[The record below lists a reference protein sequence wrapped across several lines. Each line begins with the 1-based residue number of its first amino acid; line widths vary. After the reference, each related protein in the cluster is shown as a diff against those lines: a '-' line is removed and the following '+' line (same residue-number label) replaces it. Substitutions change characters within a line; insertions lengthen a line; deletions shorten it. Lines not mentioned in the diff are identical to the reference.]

1 MFRLR
6 GIIGYPA
13 ICPTNVNAGA
23 LPTIRD
29 NEIRNILA
37 TTLNDICSGVAV
49 EPELQQVE
57 NRACVVLPTNRID
70 AGCEA
75 ENDIRGGNQKIRA
88 ADKRSAVQDG
98 FQVHTS
104 SWGRPPVTHEPLE
117 RFFEESQ
124 DEMQK
129 SQKQGSIEDMVDKE
143 LSTFKEKLTDREDNE
158 MIHLTT
164 DVFLT
169 AEELE
174 NVNESSIPKDLSI
187 PSKKQQQEGLNQ
199 GYSEGSPLNMAKCV
213 DDLTISH
220 PSPNHLVLTEEFYSR
235 NNGHYSDAESQ
246 HAPSKRIVSQSH
258 SRPIGFPNIGNSCFL
273 NAILRS
279 LFCLD
284 MFMIHVR
291 TQHAFSEILNCI
303 RKKRESTDNQPFGVT
318 RFTVK
323 AIRKRNRQYRTVTHP
338 PTDIENRVVTFLGHM
353 NCLADI
359 LEHANSKQGTVK
371 RALRGILDLTPLEK
385 LRQHDAHEM
394 LLSIF
399 DLLPGC
405 DDLFSFTVCNTLRC
419 THCDA
424 VTRSEDVSFDL
435 CLGTRLGG
443 AMKVKDANSI
453 PQPRPEWKTDY
464 PDECDLNACVQK
476 RFGDEMVD
484 GFMCIHCGKYGVKI
498 SRKINSLP
506 SMLIISLLRFGIE
519 PCPYS
524 NVFDA
529 STRDCSRDIVT
540 SKLMTKV
547 AIPEHLNMYDY
558 CVQPSLPTEYILH
571 AIVSHEGFCPK
582 FGHYICDARL
592 QVPCAQIPHG
602 SKNNDPVIRWFTFN
616 DDVVDRYKDFSKLL
630 QDRQRSAYILFYQR
644 SDKAANKNMCNCE
657 KIYSERF
664 KFNFTVNIQDETV
677 SDVSICH
684 IVTIHDMG
692 TSHCQFH
699 DFVNDPACEI
709 LRKRVIWIHVDLP
722 GQEDNAPDLDM
733 DTYPSLLNLACE
745 LINVIDSVSL
755 KQVVIMGDGVGANIA
770 VRFAML
776 HPERCHGLILIRPT
790 STTAGIMETVK
801 DKLYNWKLNTKG
813 MSSNIENYLLWYK
826 FNESGHKLSQMNP
839 NRRHSVSGPLLDS
852 LNLYVIRQF
861 QENLYKL
868 RNAKNLGLL
877 LNSFLRRE
885 SIADNMNLIKC
896 DVLTMVGRN
905 SSLWHTTD
913 KFYSKFR
920 YSRLYEHGDIVK
932 GMENSPLISFDNVT
946 DIILEVPEKLAHTI
960 QFFLQGLGLISG
972 APLADRLAGLGHQH
986 RSLSMA
992 IADAPSP
999 QFLMYRKTIL

>member
-1 MFRLR
+1 MQAFERITATQLNESTR
-6 GIIGYPA
+6 QQ
-13 ICPTNVNAGA
+13 VA
-23 LPTIRD
+23 LPLNLGGLGLRSEEKHSFCAYISSILSVARNGSRD
-29 NEIRNILA
+29 PR
-37 TTLNDICSGVAV
+37 D
-49 EPELQQVE
+49 
-57 NRACVVLPTNRID
+57 
-70 AGCEA
+70 
-75 ENDIRGGNQKIRA
+75 
-88 ADKRSAVQDG
+88 
-98 FQVHTS
+98 

-129 SQKQGSIEDMVDKE
+129 SQKQ
-143 LSTFKEKLTDREDNE
+143 EKLTDREDNK

-174 NVNESSIPKDLSI
+174 NVNESSI

-303 RKKRESTDNQPFGVT
+303 RKKWESIDNQPFGVT

-464 PDECDLNACVQK
+464 PDECDLNACVQN

-484 GFMCIHCGKYGVKI
+484 GFLCIHCGKYGVKI

-630 QDRQRSAYILFYQR
+630 QNRQRSAYILFYQR
-644 SDKAANKNMCNCE
+644 SDKAANKNMCNVEMHLTNKYRDLC
-657 KIYSERF
+657 KSQVYSEQTSGVMFCPQAEKSKNR
-664 KFNFTVNIQDETV
+664 KGSGEKQSEAPDEKTMMTGTEER
-677 SDVSICH
+677 SDVRSAA
-684 IVTIHDMG
+684 TGSSKARKGSKRKSKSD
-692 TSHCQFH
+692 
-699 DFVNDPACEI
+699 
-709 LRKRVIWIHVDLP
+709 RKR
-722 GQEDNAPDLDM
+722 
-733 DTYPSLLNLACE
+733 S
-745 LINVIDSVSL
+745 
-755 KQVVIMGDGVGANIA
+755 KKVG
-770 VRFAML
+770 R
-776 HPERCHGLILIRPT
+776 
-790 STTAGIMETVK
+790 K
-801 DKLYNWKLNTKG
+801 
-813 MSSNIENYLLWYK
+813 
-826 FNESGHKLSQMNP
+826 
-839 NRRHSVSGPLLDS
+839 
-852 LNLYVIRQF
+852 
-861 QENLYKL
+861 
-868 RNAKNLGLL
+868 
-877 LNSFLRRE
+877 
-885 SIADNMNLIKC
+885 DNMNGKSASSEKNDIKRKKKIIESEQPKK
-896 DVLTMVGRN
+896 DAKVETVNGKKSSFGNPIEKTKKKEEVMKPLTMA
-905 SSLWHTTD
+905 
-913 KFYSKFR
+913 
-920 YSRLYEHGDIVK
+920 
-932 GMENSPLISFDNVT
+932 DNEET
-946 DIILEVPEKLAHTI
+946 ETI
-960 QFFLQGLGLISG
+960 EG
-972 APLADRLAGLGHQH
+972 AKH
-986 RSLSMA
+986 
-992 IADAPSP
+992 
-999 QFLMYRKTIL
+999 

>member
-1 MFRLR
+1 MQAFERITATQLNEVTR
-6 GIIGYPA
+6 RQ
-13 ICPTNVNAGA
+13 VA
-23 LPTIRD
+23 LPLNLGGLGLRSGEKHSFCAYISSILSVARNGSRD
-29 NEIRNILA
+29 PR
-37 TTLNDICSGVAV
+37 D
-49 EPELQQVE
+49 
-57 NRACVVLPTNRID
+57 
-70 AGCEA
+70 
-75 ENDIRGGNQKIRA
+75 
-88 ADKRSAVQDG
+88 
-98 FQVHTS
+98 

-187 PSKKQQQEGLNQ
+187 PSKKQQQEGLKQ

-273 NAILRS
+273 NAIPRS

-303 RKKRESTDNQPFGVT
+303 RKKQESIDNQPFGVT

-484 GFMCIHCGKYGVKI
+484 GFLCIHCGKYGVKI

-519 PCPYS
+519 QCPYS

-644 SDKAANKNMCNCE
+644 SDKAANKNMCNVE
-657 KIYSERF
+657 MHLTNKYS
-664 KFNFTVNIQDETV
+664 
-677 SDVSICH
+677 
-684 IVTIHDMG
+684 
-692 TSHCQFH
+692 
-699 DFVNDPACEI
+699 
-709 LRKRVIWIHVDLP
+709 DL
-722 GQEDNAPDLDM
+722 
-733 DTYPSLLNLACE
+733 
-745 LINVIDSVSL
+745 
-755 KQVVIMGDGVGANIA
+755 
-770 VRFAML
+770 
-776 HPERCHGLILIRPT
+776 
-790 STTAGIMETVK
+790 
-801 DKLYNWKLNTKG
+801 
-813 MSSNIENYLLWYK
+813 
-826 FNESGHKLSQMNP
+826 
-839 NRRHSVSGPLLDS
+839 
-852 LNLYVIRQF
+852 
-861 QENLYKL
+861 
-868 RNAKNLGLL
+868 
-877 LNSFLRRE
+877 
-885 SIADNMNLIKC
+885 
-896 DVLTMVGRN
+896 
-905 SSLWHTTD
+905 
-913 KFYSKFR
+913 
-920 YSRLYEHGDIVK
+920 
-932 GMENSPLISFDNVT
+932 
-946 DIILEVPEKLAHTI
+946 
-960 QFFLQGLGLISG
+960 
-972 APLADRLAGLGHQH
+972 
-986 RSLSMA
+986 
-992 IADAPSP
+992 
-999 QFLMYRKTIL
+999 

>member
-1 MFRLR
+1 MLDEVFDLTPEIYPWTEVTGDPVAVRKCISLCTERPSANMTCNFHVLGTPIGDDIFVNSHLHEQAFPKLKQAIDAVSSLPDPQIAYLLLR
-6 GIIGYPA
+6 H
-13 ICPTNVNAGA
+13 CVAGPKINHFNRTIPPLVMESFLHRFDQEVMQAFERITATQLNEATRQQVA
-23 LPTIRD
+23 LPLNLGGLGLRSGEKHSFCAYISSILSVARNGSRD
-29 NEIRNILA
+29 PR
-37 TTLNDICSGVAV
+37 D
-49 EPELQQVE
+49 
-57 NRACVVLPTNRID
+57 
-70 AGCEA
+70 
-75 ENDIRGGNQKIRA
+75 
-88 ADKRSAVQDG
+88 
-98 FQVHTS
+98 

-117 RFFEESQ
+117 RFFKESQ
-124 DEMQK
+124 DEIQK

-174 NVNESSIPKDLSI
+174 NVNEYSIPKDLSI

-220 PSPNHLVLTEEFYSR
+220 PSQNHLVLTEEFYSR
-235 NNGHYSDAESQ
+235 NNGYYSDAESQ

-258 SRPIGFPNIGNSCFL
+258 SRPIGFPNVGNSCFL

-303 RKKRESTDNQPFGVT
+303 RKKQESIDNQPFGVT

-359 LEHANSKQGTVK
+359 LEHTNSKQGTVK

-385 LRQHDAHEM
+385 LRQHDTHEM

-405 DDLFSFTVCNTLRC
+405 DDFFSFTVCNTLRC

-464 PDECDLNACVQK
+464 PDN
-476 RFGDEMVD
+476 
-484 GFMCIHCGKYGVKI
+484 
-498 SRKINSLP
+498 
-506 SMLIISLLRFGIE
+506 
-519 PCPYS
+519 
-524 NVFDA
+524 
-529 STRDCSRDIVT
+529 TRDCSRDIVT

-616 DDVVDRYKDFSKLL
+616 DDVVDRYTDFSKLL

-644 SDKAANKNMCNCE
+644 SDKAANKNMCNVEMHLTNKYRDLC
-657 KIYSERF
+657 KSQVYSEQTSGVMFCPQAEKSKNR
-664 KFNFTVNIQDETV
+664 KGLGEKQSEAPDEKTMMTGTEERSDVRSAATGSSKARKGSKRKSKSDRKRSKKVGRKENMNGKSASSEKNDIKRKKKIIESEQPKKDAKVETV
-677 SDVSICH
+677 DDTSLFFGL
-684 IVTIHDMG
+684 TG
-692 TSHCQFH
+692 TGVVHN
-699 DFVNDPACEI
+699 VVYTPA
-709 LRKRVIWIHVDLP
+709 
-722 GQEDNAPDLDM
+722 
-733 DTYPSLLNLACE
+733 SLLHYHSCQSYLQ
-745 LINVIDSVSL
+745 L
-755 KQVVIMGDGVGANIA
+755 
-770 VRFAML
+770 
-776 HPERCHGLILIRPT
+776 
-790 STTAGIMETVK
+790 
-801 DKLYNWKLNTKG
+801 TK
-813 MSSNIENYLLWYK
+813 
-826 FNESGHKLSQMNP
+826 
-839 NRRHSVSGPLLDS
+839 
-852 LNLYVIRQF
+852 
-861 QENLYKL
+861 
-868 RNAKNLGLL
+868 
-877 LNSFLRRE
+877 
-885 SIADNMNLIKC
+885 
-896 DVLTMVGRN
+896 
-905 SSLWHTTD
+905 
-913 KFYSKFR
+913 
-920 YSRLYEHGDIVK
+920 
-932 GMENSPLISFDNVT
+932 
-946 DIILEVPEKLAHTI
+946 
-960 QFFLQGLGLISG
+960 
-972 APLADRLAGLGHQH
+972 
-986 RSLSMA
+986 
-992 IADAPSP
+992 
-999 QFLMYRKTIL
+999 